1 MFLIIRN
8 ILVLFF
14 DENDRI
20 NKNCLIKNFQ
30 NVLMN
35 VEITYV
41 ISEVI
46 RA

>member
-20 NKNCLIKNFQ
+20 KKKFLIKNFQ